1 MRKKLFIFLVAVM
14 SMIPMTAMAA
24 PKTMSDGGRFDAKYY
39 AATYPEIAQAIG
51 TDENQLYLHYQVFGK
66 PAGLMPFDI
75 MAAVN
80 TPGSVE
86 AKKFIAPKEA
96 TVIAALQKIPGV
108 GAIEGVTM
116 GHDPNN
122 KLMKPG
128 GYISS
133 TYFEITN
140 AGIDQSSYIEIYKS
154 TNIVDRGTSSGG
166 NIEVY
171 PDVASASKRDAYHA
185 AFDGSVIASGH
196 VLIGTTIIRTSRDM
210 NAAQQQ
216 HYTFEFIKN
225 MVTQ

>member
-86 AKKFIAPKEA
+86 AKKLANVTEA
-96 TVIAALQKIPGV
+96 QMVAALKATPGI
-108 GAIEGVTM
+108 GAVEACTEETDKNGNM
-116 GHDPNN
+116 N
-122 KLMKPG
+122 KQG
-128 GYISS
+128 GYIASI
-133 TYFEITN
+133 YFEIN
-140 AGIDQSSYIEIYKS
+140 EIDQSDFSGKIGPIAKATEC
-154 TNIVDRGTSSGG
+154 GG
-166 NIEVY
+166 NIEIY
-171 PDVASASKRDAYHA
+171 NNATWMKQRNTYLSR
-185 AFDGSVIASGH
+185 FDGMAISPGCHNVFGNSIYRISNRLSATKQNAYLLQIIKSV
-196 VLIGTTIIRTSRDM
+196 
-210 NAAQQQ
+210 
-216 HYTFEFIKN
+216 
-225 MVTQ
+225 VTQ